1 MSWRYRGI
9 TVYLQGWH
17 TFINKYRSS
26 PGQTITG
33 PRLVQFAVVFNPQVN
48 KHPKW
53 KDHNTSYRYALAGFD
68 LFGCDWIKR
77 ELPARCCRRWG
88 RMTVRCVFDEWS
100 RSPPWLWRM
109 DGLKVQGSGEMYPL
123 CRLGIGRRW
132 FIFSITS
139 PRMISLLCVSGH
151 SRRWELG
158 RSTESPRWEACR
170 IRRCTALCCCLDIDY
185 KMQWEDKVTTDLFM
199 SLLQMILFRLNR
211 ILLIAF
217 LLQNQ
222 KIFKNFASLVF
233 FPRAFWL
240 RLLITNFINI
250 KEMLFTICSLRH
262 TCACSG
268 ISIVL
273 QTVVTAALFS
283 ESLLFI
289 TRIVYMHI

>member
-17 TFINKYRSS
+17 TFINKYRAS
-26 PGQTITG
+26 PGQTA

-100 RSPPWLWRM
+100 RSPPWWWRM

-123 CRLGIGRRW
+123 CRLGIARRW

-199 SLLQMILFRLNR
+199 SLLQMILFRLNW

-222 KIFKNFASLVF
+222 KIYKNFASLVF

-250 KEMLFTICSLRH
+250 KEMLFTIYSLRH

-289 TRIVYMHI
+289 TQIVYMHI

>member
-26 PGQTITG
+26 PGQTA
-33 PRLVQFAVVFNPQVN
+33 PRLVQFAVAFNPQVN

-100 RSPPWLWRM
+100 RSPPWWWRM

-123 CRLGIGRRW
+123 CRLGIARRW

-199 SLLQMILFRLNR
+199 SLLQMILFRLNW

-222 KIFKNFASLVF
+222 KINKNFASLVF

-250 KEMLFTICSLRH
+250 KEMLFTIYSLRH

-289 TRIVYMHI
+289 TQIVYMHI

>member
-1 MSWRYRGI
+1 M
-9 TVYLQGWH
+9 
-17 TFINKYRSS
+17 
-26 PGQTITG
+26 
-33 PRLVQFAVVFNPQVN
+33 N

-100 RSPPWLWRM
+100 RSPPWWWRM

-123 CRLGIGRRW
+123 CRLGIARRW

-199 SLLQMILFRLNR
+199 SLLQMILFRLNW

-222 KIFKNFASLVF
+222 KIYKNFASLVF

-250 KEMLFTICSLRH
+250 KEMLFTIYSLRH

-268 ISIVL
+268 ISIVF

-289 TRIVYMHI
+289 TQIVYMHI